1 MKTTYKSNTKGTKG
15 GSEAIRNMLLYIQDS
30 RKENAV
36 DEATH
41 EVADYVDSVVKSK
54 RMEDT
59 VMTFGYKLDQERKA
73 AIKETTIIDIEKT
86 VVMLKK
92 TNIGKT
98 NAIELLNEQYPDY
111 SDVIIAKID
120 EIYQ

>member
-1 MKTTYKSNTKGTKG
+1 
-15 GSEAIRNMLLYIQDS
+15 
-30 RKENAV
+30 
-36 DEATH
+36 
-41 EVADYVDSVVKSK
+41 
-54 RMEDT
+54 
-59 VMTFGYKLDQERKA
+59 MTFGYKLDQERRA